1 MCQNKIKNQIK
12 EHLETGRIAEIYRNT
27 YYSLLDRVEINGCY
41 PESVRPGGY
50 GAVMFCRT
58 TGGIDALLR
67 ETEEYETSEKIIRF
81 ALDSARRMGLRRI
94 PHIAHQ
100 ITYDKNGEIQQNFSM
115 DDQVDATLHVIVA
128 WARLVLIG
136 KASQAFEDEYYTD
149 VKGYLDIIMHQ
160 PYFYYEPGC
169 PSDLYPHM
177 FPPESLKLVFNCAQE
192 HSRENRRWSTFD
204 ILTQCFAGAA
214 LETMSAVAEKRNDQ
228 KSANFWRNR
237 IDLLKEGID
246 QYMTHEVDGKK
257 CYLEMRLPDSAWG
270 KPFVGKGW
278 MNWAP
283 MPAGWEPL
291 EPEVLHNTIALIR
304 KKMWKTAPYTNG
316 KHYMGSSYDEAGKID
331 TAILGK
337 GIGWDIA
344 YCLDTNDYTRILDWI
359 LFLEEVNTCDLLA
372 ENLIPKG
379 GKWLIA
385 DAGNGEQCTWWCW
398 AIAKLRKEL
407 GMSAAP
413 KRNDSISDK

>member
-1 MCQNKIKNQIK
+1 MNQEEIKALIK
-12 EHLETGRIAEIYRNT
+12 EHLENGKISKIYRNT
-27 YYSLLDRVEINGCY
+27 YYSLLDRVEPNGCY

-67 ETEEYETSEKIIRF
+67 ETEEYAVSEKIIRF
-81 ALDSARRMGLRRI
+81 ALESSRRMGLRRV

-100 ITYDKNGEIQQNFSM
+100 ITYDENGEIQQSFSM
-115 DDQVDATLHVIVA
+115 DDQADATLHVIGA
-128 WARLVLIG
+128 WAKLVLTG
-136 KASQAFEDEYYTD
+136 KASQEFEDNFYPD
-149 VKGYLDIIMHQ
+149 VKLYLDILMNQ

-169 PSDLYPHM
+169 PSHIYPHM

-192 HSRENRRWSTFD
+192 HSRENRRWSVFD

-214 LETMSAVAEKRNDQ
+214 LEAMSKVAEKRNDQ
-228 KSANFWRNR
+228 RSADFWQGRLT
-237 IDLLKEGID
+237 LLKEGIN
-246 QYMTHEVDGKK
+246 QFMTHEVDGKK

-278 MNWAP
+278 MNFAP
-283 MPAGWEPL
+283 IPSGWEPL
-291 EPEVLHNTIALIR
+291 ESEVLDNTISVLR
-304 KKMWKTAPYTNG
+304 EKLWGLAPYTDG
-316 KHYMGSSYDEAGKID
+316 KYYMSTSYDEAGGID

-344 YCLDTNDYTRILDWI
+344 YCLRTDDYARILDWI
-359 LFLEEVNTCDLLA
+359 LFLEEVNNCDLLA
-372 ENLIPKG
+372 ENLVPQD

-385 DAGNGEQCTWWCW
+385 DGGNGEQCTWWCW
-398 AIAKLRKEL
+398 SIAKLRKSL
-407 GMSAAP
+407 GMPAAP
-413 KRNDSISDK
+413 DRE